1 MVDRR
6 LSFGLSGTVV
16 DVVVIIAAIHA
27 EVVVLSML
35 LLGFGE
41 GSTRE

>member
-6 LSFGLSGTVV
+6 LNFGLSGTVV
-16 DVVVIIAAIHA
+16 DVVVIIAAIHT

-35 LLGFGE
+35 LLGFSE
-41 GSTRE
+41 GSMRE